1 MWYLYVV
8 ECCDGSLYCGITKD
22 VTERVIAHNRG
33 KGAKYT
39 RARRP
44 VRLLQCVEV
53 SGGKG
58 AALRLEYVFKKLQ
71 RKKKMEVLLR
81 GLESFIKQTA
91 SESQ

>member
-8 ECCDGSLYCGITKD
+8 ECCDDSLYCGITKD

-44 VRLLQCVEV
+44 VRLLQCAEV
-53 SGGKG
+53 SESKG
-58 AALRLEYVFKKLQ
+58 AALRAEYQFKKLQ

>member
-53 SGGKG
+53 SENKG
-58 AALRLEYVFKKLQ
+58 AALRAEYRFKKLQ

>member
-22 VTERVIAHNRG
+22 VTDRVIAHNRG

-44 VRLLQCVEV
+44 VRLLQCAEV
-53 SGGKG
+53 SENKG
-58 AALRLEYVFKKLQ
+58 AALRLEYQFKKLQ

-81 GLESFIKQTA
+81 GLESFTKQTA